1 MSPYTSK
8 GVTYSPLCLTVQDR
22 SVNPMKELVEVRIRE
37 ESEKLKLSG
46 RVKGHQVSFDLRRV
60 NKLGGVAIFEVDNLK
75 VEEPQVK
82 PK

>member
-1 MSPYTSK
+1 
-8 GVTYSPLCLTVQDR
+8 
-22 SVNPMKELVEVRIRE
+22 MKELVEVRIRE